1 MTDVTQLIP
10 QAPHGFGFTE
20 DHDLARK
27 EARRFLS
34 EHSTR
39 EHVRAQYEDPRGYDR
54 DLYKQA
60 LELGWLG
67 LSVPEQYGG
76 AGLDALHLLLLWEEL
91 GRALYPSPLFGSALA
106 VEALLRGRHEA
117 QRGQYLPEIL
127 SGNAIATFAYAET
140 GGNWGA
146 DAVSCRAEPQE
157 GKWVLSG
164 TKAHVPFG
172 ASAGLLLVP
181 AVDHK
186 GELGIFI
193 LELPAAGIEVK
204 PETSVDPTRRSARVE
219 LDRVKVPHGARIQGD
234 GKAIFQRV
242 CSLGYALLAAEM
254 VGASE
259 AVMLMTRDYA
269 SDRQQFGRAIGSFQ
283 AVKHPIVNAMMQT
296 ELARS
301 LVLGAAAAM
310 SSTETIDRPEVA
322 EHAARMA
329 KAFAE
334 EALSFTV
341 QRGVQ
346 LHGGFGFTWDCDV
359 QLYFK
364 RMLWSRATLGD
375 ATEHRQAL
383 ARVLFG

>member
-1 MTDVTQLIP
+1 MTDVTQIIP
-10 QAPHGFGFTE
+10 QAPYAFGFTE
-20 DHDLARK
+20 DHELARK
-27 EARRFLS
+27 EARRYLS
-34 EHSTR
+34 EHVTR
-39 EHVRAQYEDPRGYDR
+39 EHVRAQYADARGFDKQ
-54 DLYKQA
+54 LYKQT

-127 SGNAIATFAYAET
+127 GGNVVATFAYAEP
-140 GGNWGA
+140 GGCWGP
-146 DAVSCRAEPQE
+146 DHVKCRAEPKD
-157 GKWVLSG
+157 GSWVLSG
-164 TKAHVPFG
+164 TKVNVPFG
-172 ASAGLLLVP
+172 ASAGLLIAP
-181 AVDHK
+181 AIDHK
-186 GELGIFI
+186 GELGLFL
-193 LELPAAGIEVK
+193 LELPAAGIEVTD
-204 PETSVDPTRRSARVE
+204 EVSVDPTRRSARIE
-219 LDRVKVPHGARIQGD
+219 LDRVKVSHGARIQGD
-234 GKAIFQRV
+234 GRGIFERV

-254 VGASE
+254 VGAAE
-259 AVMLMTRDYA
+259 ATMLMTRDYA
-269 SDRQQFGRAIGSFQ
+269 NDRQQFGRAIGSFQ
-283 AVKHPIVNAMMQT
+283 AVKHPIVNAMVQL

-301 LVLGAAAAM
+301 LVLGAASAM
-310 SSTETIDRPEVA
+310 SSTEALDRPEVA

-364 RMLWSRATLGD
+364 RMLWCRATLGD

-383 ARVLFG
+383 AKVLFD

>member
-10 QAPHGFGFTE
+10 QAPHAFGFTE
-20 DHDLARK
+20 EHEMARK
-27 EARRFLS
+27 QARRFLG
-34 EHSTR
+34 EHCPR
-39 EHVRAQYEDPRGYDR
+39 EHVRAQYDNPRGYDR
-54 DLYKQA
+54 ELYKQA

-67 LSVPEQYGG
+67 MNVSEQYGG

-106 VEALLRGRHEA
+106 VEALRCGRHEA

-127 SGNAIATFAYAET
+127 SGNVVATFAYGEPEGA
-140 GGNWGA
+140 WGP
-146 DAVSCRAEPQE
+146 DQVTCRAEPKE
-157 GKWVLSG
+157 GSWVLSG
-164 TKAHVPFG
+164 KKAFVPFG
-172 ASAGLLLVP
+172 ASAGLLFVP

-193 LELPAAGIEVK
+193 LELPAAGIEVT
-204 PETSVDPTRRSARVE
+204 EEISVDPTRRSARIE
-219 LDRVKVPHGARIQGD
+219 LDRVKVPHSGRVQGD
-234 GKAIFQRV
+234 GRAIFQRV

-254 VGASE
+254 VGAAE

-269 SDRQQFGRAIGSFQ
+269 SERQQFGRAIGSFQ
-283 AVKHPIVNAMMQT
+283 AVKHPIVNSMVQI

-301 LVLGAAAAM
+301 LMLGAASAM
-310 SSTETIDRPEVA
+310 NSTEAIDRPEVA
-322 EHAARMA
+322 EYTSRMA

-334 EALSFTV
+334 EALSYTC

-375 ATEHRQAL
+375 STEHRQAL
-383 ARVLFG
+383 ARVLFD

>member
-10 QAPHGFGFTE
+10 QPPYAFGFTE
-20 DHDLARK
+20 DHELARK

-39 EHVRAQYEDPRGYDR
+39 EHVRAQYDDARGYDT
-54 DLYKQA
+54 DLYKQV
-60 LELGWLG
+60 LDLGWLG
-67 LSVPEQYGG
+67 LSVSEQYGG
-76 AGLDALHLLLLWEEL
+76 AGLDPLHQLLLWEEL

-106 VEALLRGRHEA
+106 VEALVRGRHEA

-127 SGNAIATFAYAET
+127 AGNVTATFAFAEP
-140 GGNWGA
+140 GGAWGP
-146 DAVSCRAEPQE
+146 DRVSCRAEPKE
-157 GKWVLSG
+157 GSWVLRG
-164 TKAHVPFG
+164 TKAHVPFA
-172 ASAGLLLVP
+172 ASAGLILTP

-186 GELGIFI
+186 GEVGIFM
-193 LELPAAGIEVK
+193 LERPAAGLEIQEEV
-204 PETSVDPTRRSARVE
+204 SVDPTRRSARVE
-219 LDRVKVPHGARIQGD
+219 LDGLKVPHGARIQGD
-234 GKAIFQRV
+234 GRAIFQRV
-242 CSLGYALLAAEM
+242 CTLGYALLAAEM
-254 VGASE
+254 VGAAE
-259 AVMLMTRDYA
+259 ATMLMTRDYA
-269 SDRQQFGRAIGSFQ
+269 NDRQQFGRAIGSFQ
-283 AVKHPIVNAMMQT
+283 AVKHPIANAMVQI

-310 SSTETIDRPEVA
+310 NSPEAIDRPEVA
-322 EHAARMA
+322 EYATRMA

-334 EALSFTV
+334 ETLSFTV

-375 ATEHRQAL
+375 STEHRQAL
-383 ARVLFG
+383 AKVLFS